1 MIIKKPD
8 MNDINIKNKKASFN
22 FELVEKFIAGIV
34 LGGTE
39 IKSIRLGKANL
50 VDAYCYFHGDEL
62 WISGMHI
69 AEYSFGSYNNHDP
82 KQDRKLLLNRR
93 ELNRLKKKSQEKGF
107 TIVATRL
114 FLNKKGLAKL
124 EIALAKGK
132 REYDKRQDIRKRDSQ
147 MEIERLKK
155 Y

>member
-1 MIIKKPD
+1 MQGNKNI
-8 MNDINIKNKKASFN
+8 INIKNRKASYN
-22 FELVEKFIAGIV
+22 FEFVEKFIAGIV

-39 IKSIRLGKANL
+39 IKSVRQGKANL
-50 VDAYCYFHGDEL
+50 VDAYCFFNDDEL
-62 WISGMHI
+62 WVSGMHI

-93 ELNRLKKKSQEKGF
+93 ELDKLKKKSQEKGF

-114 FLNKKGLAKL
+114 FINDRGLAKL

-132 REYDKRQDIRKRDSQ
+132 REYDKRHDIRERDSKR
-147 MEIERLKK
+147 EIDRLRKI
-155 Y
+155 

>member
-1 MIIKKPD
+1 MQDNNRNK
-8 MNDINIKNKKASFN
+8 INIKNKKASYNYEF
-22 FELVEKFIAGIV
+22 VEKFIAGIV

-39 IKSIRLGKANL
+39 IKSIRQGKANL
-50 VDAYCYFHGDEL
+50 VDAYCYFSGDEL
-62 WISGMHI
+62 WVSGMHI

-93 ELNRLKKKSQEKGF
+93 ELNKLKKKSQEKGF

-114 FLNKKGLAKL
+114 FLNERGLAKL

-132 REYDKRQDIRKRDSQ
+132 REYDKREDIKKKDTQREIARLRK
-147 MEIERLKK
+147 I
-155 Y
+155 

>member
-1 MIIKKPD
+1 MD
-8 MNDINIKNKKASFN
+8 NRINIRNKKASFN
-22 FELVEKFIAGIV
+22 FEFVEKFVAGLV

-50 VDAYCYFHGDEL
+50 TDAYCYFHGDEL
-62 WISGMHI
+62 WVSGMHV

-82 KQDRKLLLNRR
+82 RQDRKLLLNRR
-93 ELNRLKKKSQEKGF
+93 ELNKLWKKSQLKGF

-114 FLNKKGLAKL
+114 FINERGLAKL

-132 REYDKRQDIRKRDSQ
+132 REYDKRQDIRRRDTER
-147 MEIERLKK
+147 EIDRLKK
-155 Y
+155 